1 MMDRRTFL
9 QGALLAVTPVIATVP
24 PFLSTHS
31 ANSDAVQPSSPQ
43 AVDGR
48 GDLASVVFAI
58 QGWDQIASRALHE
71 RSEEDPV
78 FITITQSWRCAWR

>member
-24 PFLSTHS
+24 PFLSAHS
-31 ANSDAVQPSSPQ
+31 ATSDAVQPLSPQ
-43 AVDGR
+43 AVDGAA
-48 GDLASVVFAI
+48 DLAPVAFAI
-58 QGWDQIASRALHE
+58 QGWEQIASRALHE

>member
-9 QGALLAVTPVIATVP
+9 QGALLAVTPAITTVP

-31 ANSDAVQPSSPQ
+31 ANSDAAQPSSPQ
-43 AVDGR
+43 AVDGAA
-48 GDLASVVFAI
+48 DLAPVAFAI
-58 QGWDQIASRALHE
+58 QGWEQIASRALDE

-78 FITITQSWRCAWR
+78 FIAINQSWRCAWR